1 MESLFTLT
9 GLFLLPLAFNHSDP
23 GVTTVL
29 LAGARA
35 SIMGAFTSLFIYA
48 PEFYPTSV
56 R

>member
-1 MESLFTLT
+1 MQSLFTLT
-9 GLFLLPLAFNHSDP
+9 GLFLVPLVFSHSDP

-29 LAGARA
+29 LFGARA
-35 SIMGAFTSLFIYA
+35 SIMGAFASLYIYA